1 MRAPTDAIRRRKT
14 DVAWAAGGLGGML
27 VAGSAVEP
35 ATASAFEIAVF
46 RVFNDAPDFLY
57 PVVWPLMQYGTF
69 ITIPVA
75 TVVALLF
82 HKVRLAVEMAVA
94 GVAVYELA
102 RLAKDAFPRGRP
114 GAVLADAHLRG
125 VPVGQQGF
133 PSGHAAVSAALAFI
147 LFAYLPGRWR
157 WVPLLM
163 AVVVS
168 AGRLY
173 VGAHFP
179 LDVVGGA
186 CLGIA
191 AGALAT
197 FVGGVPA
204 RPVHRTTPDD
214 SGDRSV
220 A

>member
-1 MRAPTDAIRRRKT
+1 
-14 DVAWAAGGLGGML
+14 ML
-27 VAGSAVEP
+27 LAGSTIEP
-35 ATASAFEIAVF
+35 ETASAFEVAVF
-46 RVFNDAPDFLY
+46 RAFNDAPDFLY

-69 ITIPVA
+69 ITIPIA

-82 HKVRLAVEMAVA
+82 RKVRLAAEMAVA
-94 GVAVYELA
+94 GVAVYMLA
-102 RLAKDAFPRGRP
+102 KMAKDAFPRGRP

-125 VPVGQQGF
+125 VPAGQQGF

-147 LFAYLPGRWR
+147 LFAHLPGRWR
-157 WVPLLM
+157 WVPLAL
-163 AVVVS
+163 AVIVP
-168 AGRLY
+168 AGRMY

-197 FVGGVPA
+197 FIGGVPA
-204 RPVHRTTPDD
+204 RRAERRT
-214 SGDRSV
+214 SGDAGDR
-220 A
+220 ATA

>member
-1 MRAPTDAIRRRKT
+1 MGAPTEAIRRRKT
-14 DVAWAAGGLGGML
+14 DLAWAAGGSGGL
-27 VAGSAVEP
+27 LFAGSFVEP
-35 ATASAFEIAVF
+35 DTVSAFELAVF
-46 RVFNDAPDFLY
+46 RMFNDAPGFLY

-75 TVVALLF
+75 TLVGLLF

-94 GVAVYELA
+94 GVAVYGLA

-114 GAVLADAHLRG
+114 GAVLAEENLRG
-125 VPVGQQGF
+125 VPPGEQGF
-133 PSGHAAVSAALAFI
+133 PSGHAAVSAALAFL
-147 LFAYLPGRWR
+147 LFAHLPGRWR
-157 WVPLLM
+157 WVPLTL
-163 AVVVS
+163 AVIVP

-197 FVGGVPA
+197 FIGGVPA
-204 RPVHRTTPDD
+204 RRTYRTTSDD
-214 SGDRSV
+214 ASDR
-220 A
+220 ATA

>member
-14 DVAWAAGGLGGML
+14 DLAWAGGGVGGLML
-27 VAGSAVEP
+27 AGSTIEP
-35 ATASAFEIAVF
+35 ETASAFEVAVF
-46 RVFNDAPDFLY
+46 RAFNDAPDVLY

-69 ITIPVA
+69 ITIPLA
-75 TVVALLF
+75 TLAALLA
-82 HKVRLAVEMAVA
+82 HRTRLAVEMAAA
-94 GVAVYELA
+94 GVAVYQVA
-102 RLAKDAFPRGRP
+102 KLAKDAFPRGRP
-114 GAVLADAHLRG
+114 GAVLQDVHLRG
-125 VPVGQQGF
+125 VPVGEQGF

-147 LFAYLPGRWR
+147 LFAHLPGRWR
-157 WVPLLM
+157 WVPLTL
-163 AVVVS
+163 AVVVP

-173 VGAHFP
+173 VGAHLP

-204 RPVHRTTPDD
+204 RRADRSTSDD
-214 SGDRSV
+214 AGDR
-220 A
+220 ATA